1 MRNLGVLF
9 IHFIAVLARLLG
21 PCGVRS
27 IVAESLLFKHQLLS
41 RDCGHFVRVKSVS
54 LANCNFASH
63 RACNNVTCL
72 VLLNLPP
79 LSFEL
84 DVADS

>member
-1 MRNLGVLF
+1 MGRDGDEKDLGKCVETAIEASMVLS
-9 IHFIAVLARLLG
+9 G
-21 PCGVRS
+21 
-27 IVAESLLFKHQLLS
+27 
-41 RDCGHFVRVKSVS
+41 
-54 LANCNFASH
+54 
-63 RACNNVTCL
+63 CL